1 MPKRSPTPMSR
12 KSVTSLP
19 NLNEAESNQ
28 SILETHYAQRGSD
41 VLPEAQISSPT
52 ASCSQKVSYKTIISP
67 AVAQNHSEDME
78 PHFSHPPR
86 IPIPNPLISLGNIPQ
101 PYILKQLL
109 DLGTHFLGHEP
120 TAQVFVEAVP
130 LNTESPPYS
139 VVVIPPAVDSP
150 LVQSPEPVDKSEAS
164 PHHDSSQT
172 NQLNHHYPE
181 SGSS

>member
-41 VLPEAQISSPT
+41 VLPEAQTSSPT

-78 PHFSHPPR
+78 PHFSRPPR

-109 DLGTHFLGHEP
+109 DFGNYFLEDEP

-130 LNTESPPYS
+130 LNSESPPYS
-139 VVVIPPAVDSP
+139 VVVIPPDIESESLP
-150 LVQSPEPVDKSEAS
+150 PVESGEAFDKAEAS
-164 PHHDSSQT
+164 PYDSSQT
-172 NQLNHHYPE
+172 NRSSSHEPE
-181 SGSS
+181 